1 MVTSVDAVSFL
12 VIVSTS
18 AVAALIVS
26 VVAPKLT
33 VPVVVVELLLG
44 IVIGPQGTGLAEVDD
59 FTEFLGNLGLGM
71 LFYFAGYEIDFER
84 IRGRP
89 LKLAAMGWGL
99 SLALAYGLGA
109 ALAVVGVVVSLVY
122 TGSALATTAIGTL
135 IPILRDSGDL
145 KTRFGTYLLGA
156 GAVGEFGPILLIT
169 ILLSATNPL
178 NQALLLIAFIGLA
191 VLCGVL
197 AVRSVG
203 RGWAALERTL
213 ESSSQLIVRLVVV
226 LVVALLALANDLGLD
241 LLLGGFV
248 AGMISR
254 LALRGHE
261 IELFES
267 KITALG
273 YGLLVPFFFVTS
285 GMNFDLDSLIG
296 SPTAMLK
303 LPLFAGLF

>member
-1 MVTSVDAVSFL
+1 
-12 VIVSTS
+12 
-18 AVAALIVS
+18 
-26 VVAPKLT
+26 
-33 VPVVVVELLLG
+33 
-44 IVIGPQGTGLAEVDD
+44 
-59 FTEFLGNLGLGM
+59 
-71 LFYFAGYEIDFER
+71 
-84 IRGRP
+84 
-89 LKLAAMGWGL
+89 
-99 SLALAYGLGA
+99 
-109 ALAVVGVVVSLVY
+109 
-122 TGSALATTAIGTL
+122 
-135 IPILRDSGDL
+135 
-145 KTRFGTYLLGA
+145 
-156 GAVGEFGPILLIT
+156 
-169 ILLSATNPL
+169 
-178 NQALLLIAFIGLA
+178 LA
-191 VLCGVL
+191 VLCGIL

-261 IELFES
+261 VELFES

-273 YGLLVPFFFVTS
+273 YGLLVPFFFITS

-303 LPLFAGLF
+303 LPLFAGLFLVVRGLPALLLYRRELDTRDRVALGVFSATELPLIVAITTVAVDAGHMRASTAAALVGAGMISTLVFPLVGMRLRRGRSTAPAPAVM